1 MMIIVFFIIWLLYSV
16 VDAKRE
22 AMADAWQMSP
32 YPFPYKHVD
41 YTIGRFLMAT
51 ALTLG
56 YFYYMK
62 QWFTPCIFFM
72 ISLVLGFSF
81 LHDGLYCVCRNK
93 LADRKVY
100 PKGFMDK
107 GSTAFFDFS
116 FPVRTVMM
124 SVSLIFIVL
133 LALWCW

>member
-1 MMIIVFFIIWLLYSV
+1 MVIVFFILWLLYSV

-22 AMADAWQMSP
+22 AMADAWQQQYS
-32 YPFPYKHVD
+32 FEYKHVI
-41 YTIGRFLMAT
+41 YTFGRFLMAT
-51 ALTLG
+51 ALTLCFF
-56 YFYYMK
+56 YFMK

-81 LHDGLYCVCRNK
+81 LHDGIYCVCRNRF
-93 LADRKVY
+93 ADRKVY
-100 PKGFMDK
+100 PKGFMDR

-124 SVSLIFIVL
+124 VVSLLFIVL
-133 LALWCW
+133 LALWC